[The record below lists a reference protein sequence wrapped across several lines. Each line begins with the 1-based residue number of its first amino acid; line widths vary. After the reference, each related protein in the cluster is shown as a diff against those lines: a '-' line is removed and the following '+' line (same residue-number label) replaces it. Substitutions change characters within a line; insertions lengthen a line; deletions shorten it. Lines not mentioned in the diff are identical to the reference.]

1 MTTRRSRLS
10 EENLLISGMFTIRS
24 DRYPFLID
32 TPRFADTGNT
42 IITIKFRKDIFR
54 ECRTDSIDTVLLW
67 IGGLKTPRRDFRLR
81 MQVCHPAHD
90 TGHIA
95 NGWPWRHLGSGEI

>member
-1 MTTRRSRLS
+1 
-10 EENLLISGMFTIRS
+10 MFSLNSIRS

-54 ECRTDSIDTVLLW
+54 ECRTDSI
-67 IGGLKTPRRDFRLR
+67 
-81 MQVCHPAHD
+81 
-90 TGHIA
+90 
-95 NGWPWRHLGSGEI
+95 NRHFAALDWWT